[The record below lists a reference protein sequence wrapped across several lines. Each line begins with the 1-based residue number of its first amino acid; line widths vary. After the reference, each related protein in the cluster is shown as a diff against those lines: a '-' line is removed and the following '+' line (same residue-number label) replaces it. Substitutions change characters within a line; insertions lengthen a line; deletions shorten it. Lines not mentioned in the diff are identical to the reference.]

1 MSTLSP
7 FGCRTALKLG
17 LTGAAAALAPRRARA
32 QSPRE
37 VKIALVVPLSGAWA
51 RQGILEQMGAE
62 LAIEDVNSSGGIKA
76 LGGAKMK
83 LVLYDTGDTAEKA
96 KNAAQRLVAQ
106 EPDVVGGIG
115 CWLSTFTLAV
125 TEVTERAELPWLTLS
140 YSDVITGRGFKYIFQ
155 SSPTAEAQ
163 ATALLPRIVDLATKS
178 TAIKPTKVAFVGD
191 NSASSVSFMKPIR
204 GHVAK
209 DLGLTIVADE
219 TYTPPLADATTLVQ
233 KIRSGRPDFIVL
245 PVDERR
251 RRQAP
256 ARQVRRA
263 RDHRQHHSAG
273 RRRRPLDGARAGEDR
288 RQGAPGGMIVGL
300 ANWPGKDL
308 SDLEKRFVAKTGEP
322 WFGHDSIFPYA
333 HVMIFKEA
341 LERTA
346 STDRKK
352 LGEMLHTIDL
362 KDGPANFFPD
372 GRVKYDENG
381 RRVGAELCIVQWQK
395 GRPVAVHPDN
405 IAVRR
410 RSGRSRSR
418 PTVDGKTR
426 RSPRRVFPSA
436 SPRRASRAPA
446 ALPRSASQLPGGTGI
461 A

>member
-1 MSTLSP
+1 MTMLSP
-7 FGCRTALKLG
+7 IGLRTAIKMG
-17 LTGAAAALAPRRARA
+17 LAGTAAVLAPRRALA
-32 QSPRE
+32 QNPRE

-62 LAIEDVNSSGGIKA
+62 LAIEDVNNSGGIKA

-140 YSDVITGRGFKYIFQ
+140 YSDLITGRGFKYIFQ
-155 SSPTAEAQ
+155 SSPTADAQ
-163 ATALLPRIVDLATKS
+163 ATALLPRIVDLANKATGG
-178 TAIKPTKVAFVGD
+178 KPTKVAFVGD

-245 PVDERR
+245 QSTNVGDDKLLLDKFAERGIT
-251 RRQAP
+251 ANTIP
-256 ARQVRRA
+256 LIGGGGHWTVPELLKV
-263 RDHRQHHSAG
+263 AG
-273 RRRRPLDGARAGEDR
+273 KEHLE
-288 RQGAPGGMIVGL
+288 GMIVGL

-308 SDLEKRFVAKTGEP
+308 GDLEKRFVAKTGEP

-341 LERTA
+341 LERTG

-352 LGEMLHTIDL
+352 LGQVMHTIDL
-362 KDGPANFFPD
+362 KDGPAKFFPD
-372 GRVKYDENG
+372 GRVKYDESG

-395 GRPVAVHPDN
+395 GRPVAVHPEN
-405 IAVRR
+405 IAV
-410 RSGRSRSR
+410 SKAIWPKLS
-418 PTVDGKTR
+418 
-426 RSPRRVFPSA
+426 
-436 SPRRASRAPA
+436 
-446 ALPRSASQLPGGTGI
+446 
-461 A
+461 

>member
-1 MSTLSP
+1 MLSP
-7 FGCRTALKLG
+7 IGRRTAIKMG
-17 LTGAAAALAPRRARA
+17 LAGTAAVLAPRRARA

-37 VKIALVVPLSGAWA
+37 VKLALVVPLSGAWA

-62 LAIEDVNSSGGIKA
+62 MAIEDVNNSGGVKA
-76 LGGAKMK
+76 LGGAKLK

-106 EPDVVGGIG
+106 EPDVVGGMG
-115 CWLSTFTLAV
+115 CWLSTFTLAA

-140 YSDVITGRGFKYIFQ
+140 YSDLITGRGFKYIFQ
-155 SSPTAEAQ
+155 SSPTADAQ
-163 ATALLPRIVDLATKS
+163 ATALLPRIVDLASKAS
-178 TAIKPTKVAFVGD
+178 GAKPTKVAFVGD

-245 PVDERR
+245 QSTNVGDDKLLLDKFAERGIT
-251 RRQAP
+251 ANTVP
-256 ARQVRRA
+256 LVGGGG
-263 RDHRQHHSAG
+263 HWTVPELLKVAG
-273 RRRRPLDGARAGEDR
+273 KEHLE
-288 RQGAPGGMIVGL
+288 GMIVGL

-308 SDLEKRFVAKTGEP
+308 GDLEKRFVTRTGEP

-341 LERTA
+341 LERTG

-352 LGEMLHTIDL
+352 LGQMMHTIDL
-362 KDGPANFFPD
+362 KDGPAKFFPD
-372 GRVKYDENG
+372 GRVKYDESG

-395 GRPVAVHPDN
+395 GRPVAVHPEN
-405 IAVRR
+405 IAV
-410 RSGRSRSR
+410 SKAVW
-418 PTVDGKTR
+418 PK
-426 RSPRRVFPSA
+426 A
-436 SPRRASRAPA
+436 
-446 ALPRSASQLPGGTGI
+446 
-461 A
+461 